1 MVFWEYVLVVC
12 CIEEFI
18 NYFRWLFFVY
28 VVKFRILNFLFFGV
42 LNNGDLFD
50 IMEDFIKGLMD

>member
-12 CIEEFI
+12 CIEEFV
-18 NYFRWLFFVY
+18 NYFGWLFFVY
-28 VVKFRILNFLFFGV
+28 VVKFRILNFLFFGI

-50 IMEDFIKGLMD
+50 IMVDFIKGLMD